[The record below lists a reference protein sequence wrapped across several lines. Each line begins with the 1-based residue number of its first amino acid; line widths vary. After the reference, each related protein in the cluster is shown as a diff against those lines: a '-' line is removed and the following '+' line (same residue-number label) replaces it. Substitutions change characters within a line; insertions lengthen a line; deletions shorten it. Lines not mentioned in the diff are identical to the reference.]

1 MQDEKKS
8 FLNMGILINSLMQ
21 VNVNLYVYIIVTMNQ
36 SFEQD
41 WMKKTASWN
50 IELGRKVFLS
60 LKKHW

>member
-36 SFEQD
+36 SFE
-41 WMKKTASWN
+41 
-50 IELGRKVFLS
+50 
-60 LKKHW
+60 